1 MEHFKNPRNVGEIEN
16 ADGVGEVGNPL
27 CGDMMTFFIK
37 VDQGRLSEI
46 KFKTFGCGA
55 AIAVSSMVSEM
66 ALGQAIEEAMQI
78 TREDVAERLGGLPSE
93 KMHCSNLGADALR
106 RAIHDYLDR
115 LGNEQKEDPVEPSA
129 RGAQDRILERSL
141 LDDDALEELIL
152 EEKRKKNAVILVHN
166 YQRPEIQD
174 IGDFVGDSL
183 GLALKASE
191 TDMEVIVFCGVH
203 FMAETAAILN
213 PDRIVLL
220 PEIRAGCPM
229 ADMAPVEAVIRAK
242 KQHPDA
248 VVVSYVNTTAAVK
261 AESDYCC
268 TSSNAVRVAREVEGE
283 EILFLPD
290 RNLAAYVAKHVPEKR
305 IIPWDGYCYVHQGI
319 TVKDVMEVLANH
331 QGAET
336 IAHPECTEEVLSI
349 ADHIRSTSGMVA
361 AAFESSADE
370 FVIATE
376 AGMIYPLKRA
386 VPGKSFYPTAN
397 EPLCPNMKLITL
409 PKVLAALENLEP
421 RVTVPEDVRARA
433 LLPVERMLSL

>member
-1 MEHFKNPRNVGEIEN
+1 MNPRNVGEIEN
-16 ADGVGEVGNPL
+16 ADGVGEVGNPV
-27 CGDMMTFFIK
+27 CGDMMTFYIR

-66 ALGQAIEEAMQI
+66 ALGKAVEEAMQI

-115 LGNEQKEDPVEPSA
+115 QGNTKEDSVEHSA
-129 RGAQDRILERSL
+129 QGAQDGILDRSL
-141 LDDDALEELIL
+141 LDDDALVKLIL
-152 EEKRKKNAVILVHN
+152 EVKRKKNAVILVHN
-166 YQRPEIQD
+166 YQRPDIQD

-191 TDMEVIVFCGVH
+191 TDMDVIVFCGVH
-203 FMAETAAILN
+203 FMAETASILN

-229 ADMAPVEAVIRAK
+229 ADMAPVEAVRRAK
-242 KQHPDA
+242 ELHPNS

-268 TSSNAVRVAREVEGE
+268 TSSNAVRVTRVVEGR

-305 IIPWDGYCYVHQGI
+305 IIPWDGYCHVHQDI

-331 QGAET
+331 PGAEI
-336 IAHPECTEEVLSI
+336 IAHPECTEEVLSV

-361 AAFESSADE
+361 AALESSADE
-370 FVIATE
+370 FVVATE
-376 AGMIYPLKRA
+376 AGMVYPLKRA
-386 VPGKSFYPTAN
+386 VPNKSFYPTAN
-397 EPLCPNMKLITL
+397 EPFCPNMKLITL
-409 PKVLAALENLEP
+409 PKVLLALENLEP
-421 RVTVPEDVRARA
+421 RVTVPEDVRVRA
-433 LLPVERMLSL
+433 LLPVERMLGL

>member
-1 MEHFKNPRNVGEIEN
+1 MNPRNVGEIEN
-16 ADGVGEVGNPL
+16 ADGIGEVGNAV
-27 CGDMMTFFIK
+27 CGDMMTFYIR

-66 ALGQAIEEAMQI
+66 ALGKALGEALQI
-78 TREDVAERLGGLPSE
+78 TREDIAGRLGGLPGE
-93 KMHCSNLGADALR
+93 KMHCSNLGAAALS
-106 RAIHDYLDR
+106 RAINDYVDR
-115 LGNEQKEDPVEPSA
+115 WGDSKVDLVGPSV
-129 RGAQDRILERSL
+129 RGAQDRILERNL
-141 LDDDALEELIL
+141 LDDNALVEMIL
-152 EEKRKKNAVILVHN
+152 EEKRRKNAVILVHN

-191 TDMEVIVFCGVH
+191 TDMDVIVFCGVH

-213 PDRIVLL
+213 PDKIVLL

-229 ADMAPVEAVIRAK
+229 ADMAPVEAVVRARK
-242 KQHPDA
+242 LHPDA

-268 TSSNAVRVAREVEGE
+268 TSSNAVRVTREVHGE

-290 RNLAAYVAKHVPEKR
+290 RNLAAFVAKHVPEKT
-305 IIPWDGYCYVHQGI
+305 IIPWDGYCHVHQDI
-319 TVKDVMEVLANH
+319 TVEDVMEVLANH
-331 QGAET
+331 PGAET
-336 IAHPECTEEVLSI
+336 IAHPECTEEVLLV

-361 AAFESSADE
+361 AALESTADE

-376 AGMIYPLKRA
+376 SGMVYPMKRT
-386 VPGKSFYPTAN
+386 VPGKSFYPTSN
-397 EPLCPNMKLITL
+397 EPLCPNMKLTTL

-421 RVTVPEDVRARA
+421 RVTVQEDIRARA
-433 LLPVERMLSL
+433 VLPVERMLSL

>member
-1 MEHFKNPRNVGEIEN
+1 MNPRNVGVIEK
-16 ADGVGEVGNPL
+16 ADGVGEVGNPV
-27 CGDMMTFFIK
+27 CGDMMTFYIR
-37 VDQGRLSEI
+37 VDKGRLSEI

-55 AIAVSSMVSEM
+55 AIAVSSMVGEM
-66 ALGQAIEEAMQI
+66 ALGKDVEEALRI
-78 TREDVAERLGGLPSE
+78 TREDVDERLGGLPSE

-115 LGNEQKEDPVEPSA
+115 RGNVKEDPVGHSA
-129 RGAQDRILERSL
+129 QGAQDRVLENSL
-141 LDDDALEELIL
+141 LDDDALVELIL
-152 EEKRKKNAVILVHN
+152 EEKRKKDAVILVHN

-191 TDMEVIVFCGVH
+191 TDMDVIVFCGVH

-229 ADMAPVEAVIRAK
+229 ADMAPVEAVRRAK
-242 KQHPDA
+242 ELHPNA

-268 TSSNAVRVAREVEGE
+268 TSSNAVRVTREVEGE

-290 RNLAAYVAKHVPEKR
+290 RNLAAYVAKYVPEKR
-305 IIPWDGYCYVHQGI
+305 IIPWDGYCHVHQDI
-319 TVKDVMEVLANH
+319 AVKDVMEVLENH
-331 QGAET
+331 PGAEI

-349 ADHIRSTSGMVA
+349 ADHVRSTSGMVA
-361 AAFESSADE
+361 AANESSADE
-370 FVIATE
+370 FVVATE

-386 VPGKSFYPTAN
+386 VPGKLFYPTGN
-397 EPLCPNMKLITL
+397 KPLCPNMKLITL
-409 PKVLAALENLEP
+409 PKVLLALENLEP
-421 RVTVPEDVRARA
+421 RVMVPEDVRVRA
-433 LLPVERMLSL
+433 LLPVERMLGFNSN